1 MNNSD
6 DRRDRRSGR
15 RYLPLVPI
23 LALCLLWLPV
33 YAVDL
38 HHAPPLSPN
47 IESGIHDPENE
58 ATKRL
63 QNPLESMK
71 GFPVDRRGEINWVRT
86 LNEGL
91 IEPRRTLTD
100 DPWDNELM
108 RVMDLDILMTNTQN
122 MPHVLFP
129 HKPHTQ
135 WLTCSNCHFGIFIPQ
150 KGANPI
156 SMTRIL
162 AGEFC
167 GRCHDKVAFNIW
179 TCERCHSVPH
189 EGSGPKWW

>member
-6 DRRDRRSGR
+6 DQRSRRSGTAIR
-15 RYLPLVPI
+15 TALVAAA
-23 LALCLLWLPV
+23 LALLWLP
-33 YAVDL
+33 AQALDL
-38 HHAPPLSPN
+38 KAPPLSPLA
-47 IESGIHDPENE
+47 EDGIHDPTVESI
-58 ATKRL
+58 TRL
-63 QNPLESMK
+63 QEPKESMK
-71 GFPVDRRGEINWVRT
+71 HFPTDRRGEVNWVRT

-91 IEPRRTLTD
+91 VEPRKSLTD
-100 DPWDNELM
+100 DPWDNEMM

-135 WLTCSNCHFGIFIPQ
+135 WLTCSNCHPRIFTPQ
-150 KGANPI
+150 KGSNPI
-156 SMTRIL
+156 TMTKIL

-167 GRCHDKVAFNIW
+167 GRCHDKVAFTLW

-189 EGSGPKWW
+189 AGSGPKWW